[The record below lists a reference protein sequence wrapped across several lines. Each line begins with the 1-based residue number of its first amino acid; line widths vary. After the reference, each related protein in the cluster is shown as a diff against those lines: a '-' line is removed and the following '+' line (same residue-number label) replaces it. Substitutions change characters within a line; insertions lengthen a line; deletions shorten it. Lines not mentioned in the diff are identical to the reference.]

1 MCNLLIVHLRE
12 NNHHWKL
19 IQPNEPSSTVPHN
32 TNCNNN
38 FTFGSQWYHIFTS
51 NVLDKVLRNYIQ
63 NHKFVSLDQIY
74 FYKTK
79 QISCTTRK
87 SNNLRLITRTYQN
100 PIDREQYSLKR
111 TSPLKYE
118 YCGNFYVTILFLLQ

>member
-1 MCNLLIVHLRE
+1 MCTCVKTIIIENWFNQMNPHLQFLIILIATIILHLAVNDILYLLV
-12 NNHHWKL
+12 
-19 IQPNEPSSTVPHN
+19 
-32 TNCNNN
+32 
-38 FTFGSQWYHIFTS
+38 TFHCI
-51 NVLDKVLRNYIQ
+51 DKVLRNYIQ